1 MPNLNIA
8 ATSTTPEVLF
18 DFERHHLHLRG
29 ESHPEDVTT
38 FYKPVLDALDAYL
51 EGLGSGSCRFDFE
64 FVYFNSST
72 AKIVMTI
79 LDRLDETARDGARI
93 EIHWFYDD
101 EDDTML
107 ELGEEFG
114 EDIEHATFQLEKM
127 AE

>member
-1 MPNLNIA
+1 MENLTVA
-8 ATSTTPEVLF
+8 ATNTTPEVVF
-18 DFERHHLHLRG
+18 DFEQHHLRLRG

-38 FYKPVLDALDAYL
+38 FYRPILQALNAYL
-51 EGLGSGSCRFDFE
+51 DSLGTGACRFDFE

-79 LDRLDETARDGARI
+79 LDRLDETARGGAAI
-93 EIHWFYDD
+93 DIHWFYDD

-114 EDIEHATFQLEKM
+114 EDIEHARFQLEKI
-127 AE
+127 AQ